1 MAASVIGKGGQCRL
15 TGWADEDAANRFLD
29 HLVGRAFAAATV
41 RAYAYDVLSF
51 ARFCEGRGRRLA
63 EVVPV
68 DLFDWVG
75 WQTAGS
81 RPRAG
86 TVVAMVRHA
95 GAAPASVNRRVAAV
109 RALFEYQVMCGD
121 RADNPVPAPR
131 RGQGLRA
138 KSRGVLGH
146 LGPGRP
152 RAGGRLVRSPRRL
165 PESLDRDEVGA
176 FLADLLTHRDRAIV
190 MLMLLGGLRA
200 GEVRRLLLAD
210 IDIALRRVRVVGKG
224 NRERVVPVD
233 RPFFTELTSYLRVE
247 RPPGLATPEC
257 FVVLVGA
264 TAGQPLSEAG
274 LRSVFRHHRGTSG
287 AGRVRP
293 HRLRHTYGTELAAAG
308 IDLLVLRDLMGHA
321 SPETT
326 AGYVHLS
333 AEHLAAEYAAARA
346 TLATSGSSR

>member
-15 TGWADEDAANRFLD
+15 TGWADADAANRFLD

-41 RAYAYDVLSF
+41 RAYAYDVLCF
-51 ARFCEGRGRRLA
+51 ARFCDARGLRLA
-63 EVVPV
+63 GVVPA

-75 WQTAGS
+75 WQTAGA
-81 RPRAG
+81 RPRSG
-86 TVVAMVRHA
+86 TVVAMARH

-109 RALFEYQVMCGD
+109 RALFEYQVMCGS
-121 RADNPVPAPR
+121 RTDNPVPAPR

-152 RAGGRLVRSPRRL
+152 RGGGRLVRSPRRL
-165 PESLDRDEVGA
+165 PESLDRDEVGV
-176 FLADLLTHRDRAIV
+176 FLADLLTHRDRAMV

-200 GEVRRLLLAD
+200 GEVRRLRLAD
-210 IDIALRRVRVVGKG
+210 VDVALRRIRVVGKG
-224 NRERVVPVD
+224 GRERVVPVD
-233 RPFFTELTSYLRVE
+233 RPFFTELTAYLRSE
-247 RPPGLATPEC
+247 RPPALATPEC
-257 FVVLVGA
+257 FVVLAGA
-264 TAGQPLSEAG
+264 TAGQRLTEAG

-346 TLATSGSSR
+346 TLALGSSR

>member
-1 MAASVIGKGGQCRL
+1 
-15 TGWADEDAANRFLD
+15 
-29 HLVGRAFAAATV
+29 
-41 RAYAYDVLSF
+41 VLCF
-51 ARFCEGRGRRLA
+51 ARFCQSRGLRLA

-121 RADNPVPAPR
+121 RADNPAPR

-152 RAGGRLVRSPRRL
+152 RAGGRLVRSSRRL

-200 GEVRRLLLAD
+200 GEVRRLRLSD
-210 IDIALRRVRVVGKG
+210 VDVALRRVRVIGKG

-233 RPFFTELTSYLRVE
+233 RAFFAELTAYLRTE
-247 RPPGLATPEC
+247 RPPALATPEC

-264 TAGQPLSEAG
+264 TAGQPLTEAG

-308 IDLLVLRDLMGHA
+308 IDLLVLRDLMGHV

-333 AEHLAAEYAAARA
+333 AEHLAAEYAAAQA
-346 TLATSGSSR
+346 TLATSAGSRR